1 MNNISWLEK
10 YRPKTLADYYISKK
24 QLDVVKEWIKD
35 FRHKT
40 EDAKPFLILHGTAG
54 IGKTTLAY
62 LILEYYNYEIIECNA
77 SDTRTKKTIHETLGQ
92 ISKVSVC
99 IDANDKFKETAI
111 LMDEI
116 DGLNGGE
123 FNSVQEIIDIVTKDK
138 DTKTKKNI
146 CPVVCTCNSIK
157 NKKLQLLM
165 KYSVV
170 LNINKPS
177 NNDCKKLINK
187 ISNLENF
194 IIPEINK
201 EHIIEKAFGDYRQIV
216 ILLYEFY
223 NTIRKNNHDNDND
236 NNHDHDNDNDNDI
249 DNYNNITIEALPDT
263 LSSPN
268 SPLAPTSEDLDPIIN
283 NSLKIYN
290 YKDEEE
296 HFINIKKINNDCE
309 TPLEKINYILTNITK
324 IEDIETICSEDANIY
339 YMNLYVNIIPIIY
352 ELQLK
357 KNNTSKEYLLL
368 YYKKLYNIYELLKT
382 ADLLNNKIFID
393 KQWDLLEY
401 FECIGIA
408 LPLQILHN
416 MNIKNITNKNSQTL
430 NKYLIPKFNI
440 QHHSQY
446 NFMRQEQSLIR
457 KKINTD
463 YTLSFE
469 TDLFSI
475 YYYIKRFKHINKDEI
490 DKTIA
495 LKKKKKTLI
504 DNTNQKYLI
513 NRLYDRIVDK
523 IDELLL

>member
-35 FRHKT
+35 FRNNT

-62 LILEYYNYEIIECNA
+62 LILEYYKYEIIECNA

-99 IDANDKFKETAI
+99 MDDNDKFKETAI
-111 LMDEI
+111 VMDEI

-123 FNSVQEIIDIVTKDK
+123 FNSVQELIDIVTKDK

-187 ISNLENF
+187 ISSLENF
-194 IIPEINK
+194 IIPETIK
-201 EHIIEKAFGDYRQIV
+201 EQIIEKAFGDYRQIV

-223 NTIRKNNHDNDND
+223 NTINKNNNINI
-236 NNHDHDNDNDNDI
+236 NNTIKPHPESTI
-249 DNYNNITIEALPDT
+249 QPPPTQTQTEIEIEITQ
-263 LSSPN
+263 
-268 SPLAPTSEDLDPIIN
+268 DLNIN
-283 NSLKIYN
+283 NSLQIYN

-296 HFINIKKINNDCE
+296 HFTIIKKINNDCE
-309 TPLEKINYILTNITK
+309 TPLEKINYILTNSTK

-339 YMNLYVNIIPIIY
+339 YMNFYINVIPIIY

-357 KNNTSKEYLLL
+357 KNNTSKEHLLL
-368 YYKKLYNIYELLKT
+368 YYKKLYTIYELLKT
-382 ADLLNNKIFID
+382 ADLLNNKIFIE

-416 MNIKNITNKNSQTL
+416 MNIKNINNKNTQTL
-430 NKYLIPKFNI
+430 NKYLIPRFNI

-457 KKINTD
+457 NKINTD

-469 TDLFSI
+469 TDIFSI
-475 YYYIKRFKHINKDEI
+475 YYHLKRFKYINKKEI
-490 DKTIA
+490 EITIA
-495 LKKKKKTLI
+495 NKKKKKTLI
-504 DNTNQKYLI
+504 NNNNQKYLI
-513 NRLYDRIVDK
+513 NRLYDK
-523 IDELLL
+523 IIEKLDELLL

>member
-10 YRPKTLADYYISKK
+10 YRPKSLADYYISKK

-35 FRHKT
+35 FRNKT

-99 IDANDKFKETAI
+99 MDENSKFKETAI

-170 LNINKPS
+170 LNINKPT

-194 IIPEINK
+194 IIPETNK
-201 EHIIEKAFGDYRQIV
+201 ELIIEKAFGDYRQIV

-223 NTIRKNNHDNDND
+223 NTINKNNSA
-236 NNHDHDNDNDNDI
+236 I
-249 DNYNNITIEALPDT
+249 EIPPKPLSETISETISETLSDT
-263 LSSPN
+263 LCLPE
-268 SPLAPTSEDLDPIIN
+268 TDLTISN
-283 NSLKIYN
+283 NLKIYN

-296 HFINIKKINNDCE
+296 HFTNIKKINNDCE
-309 TPLEKINYILTNITK
+309 TPLEKINYILTNSVK
-324 IEDIETICSEDANIY
+324 IEDIEKICSEDANIY
-339 YMNLYVNIIPIIY
+339 YMNLYINVIPIIY

-357 KNNTSKEYLLL
+357 KNNTSKEHLLL
-368 YYKKLYNIYELLKT
+368 YYKKLYTIYDLLKT

-393 KQWDLLEY
+393 KKWELLDF
-401 FECIGIA
+401 FECIGIS

-416 MNIKNITNKNSQTL
+416 MNIKNINNKNSKAL
-430 NKYLIPKFNI
+430 NKYLISKFKI

-475 YYYIKRFKHINKDEI
+475 YYYIKRFKHINKEEI
-490 DKTIA
+490 NKTIA

>member
-1 MNNISWLEK
+1 MNTINTINNTCNTQNNISWLEK
-10 YRPKTLADYYISKK
+10 YRPKSLSEYYISKK

-35 FRHKT
+35 FRNNT
-40 EDAKPFLILHGTAG
+40 EDIKPFLILHGTAG

-99 IDANDKFKETAI
+99 IDNNNNFKETAI

-123 FNSVQEIIDIVTKDK
+123 FNSVQELIDIITKDK

-157 NKKLQLLM
+157 NKKLQILM

-177 NNDCKKLINK
+177 NNDCMKLINK
-187 ISNLENF
+187 ISTLEKF
-194 IIPEINK
+194 DIPETNK
-201 EHIIEKAFGDYRQIV
+201 NEIIEKAFGDYRQI
-216 ILLYEFY
+216 IMLLYIFY
-223 NTIRKNNHDNDND
+223 NDLHKDLQKDLTNTTIQKEIDTKEIQIVGESTGKVNNNLH
-236 NNHDHDNDNDNDI
+236 I
-249 DNYNNITIEALPDT
+249 NYIED
-263 LSSPN
+263 
-268 SPLAPTSEDLDPIIN
+268 DPE
-283 NSLKIYN
+283 Y
-290 YKDEEE
+290 
-296 HFINIKKINNDCE
+296 FINIKKINNVCE

-324 IEDIETICSEDANIY
+324 IEDIENVCSEDANIY

-357 KNNTSKEYLLL
+357 KNNSNKDTLLL
-368 YYKKLYNIYELLKT
+368 YYKKLYTIYELLKYS
-382 ADLLNNKIFID
+382 DLLNNKIFID
-393 KQWDLLEY
+393 KNWELLEY
-401 FECIGIA
+401 FQYIGIA
-408 LPLQILHN
+408 VPLQILHT
-416 MNIKNITNKNSQTL
+416 MNFKNT
-430 NKYLIPKFNI
+430 NKYLIPRFNI

-469 TDLFSI
+469 TDIFSI
-475 YYYIKRFKHINKDEI
+475 YYHIKRFKHINKLEI
-490 DKTIA
+490 ENVINN
-495 LKKKKKTLI
+495 KKKKSKVI
-504 DNTNQKYLI
+504 DINNQKFLI
-513 NRLYDRIVDK
+513 NRLYDKIVEKLD
-523 IDELLL
+523 DLLSL

>member
-35 FRHKT
+35 FRNKT

-99 IDANDKFKETAI
+99 MDANDKFKDTAI

-187 ISNLENF
+187 ISTLENF
-194 IIPEINK
+194 VIPETNK
-201 EHIIEKAFGDYRQIV
+201 DHIIEKAFGDYRQIV

-223 NTIRKNNHDNDND
+223 NNINKTKNNMGSD
-236 NNHDHDNDNDNDI
+236 
-249 DNYNNITIEALPDT
+249 ITIEPLPDT
-263 LSSPN
+263 
-268 SPLAPTSEDLDPIIN
+268 PLPETPLPETDITIN
-283 NSLKIYN
+283 NSLQIYNYN

-296 HFINIKKINNDCE
+296 HFTNIKKINNDCE
-309 TPLEKINYILTNITK
+309 TPLEKINYILTNNTK

-339 YMNLYVNIIPIIY
+339 YMNFYINVIPIIY

-357 KNNTSKEYLLL
+357 KNNTSKENLLL
-368 YYKKLYNIYELLKT
+368 YYKKLYTIYDLLKT

-408 LPLQILHN
+408 VPLQILHN
-416 MNIKNITNKNSQTL
+416 MNIKNISNKNSQTL

-475 YYYIKRFKHINKDEI
+475 YYYIKRFKHINKEEI

-513 NRLYDRIVDK
+513 NRLYDRIIDK